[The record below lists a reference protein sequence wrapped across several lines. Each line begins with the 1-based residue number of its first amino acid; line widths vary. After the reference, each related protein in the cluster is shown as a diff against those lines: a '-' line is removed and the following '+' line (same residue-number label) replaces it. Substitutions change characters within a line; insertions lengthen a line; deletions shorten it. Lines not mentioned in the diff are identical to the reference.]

1 MAKKTEQTKTSTK
14 KSGKKKI
21 IFFFILTLIF
31 SILTAAA
38 ITWYIYFEKDR
49 FRPKTYTYFDF
60 PPKTQIF
67 FDTNY
72 PQIIELA
79 DSIEIQLKTVKKE
92 SERILN
98 IEKEYPDQKNITE
111 KAVQKL
117 EKIENDAGNEM
128 EKIINQLNEIYVT
141 ANLGSALFDENL
153 KNNSKKAE
161 EKLIIVKE
169 KIISESLPY
178 KSNNINE
185 KGLIGKIKSY
195 LD

>member
-1 MAKKTEQTKTSTK
+1 
-14 KSGKKKI
+14 
-21 IFFFILTLIF
+21 
-31 SILTAAA
+31 
-38 ITWYIYFEKDR
+38 
-49 FRPKTYTYFDF
+49 
-60 PPKTQIF
+60 
-67 FDTNY
+67 
-72 PQIIELA
+72 
-79 DSIEIQLKTVKKE
+79 VKKE